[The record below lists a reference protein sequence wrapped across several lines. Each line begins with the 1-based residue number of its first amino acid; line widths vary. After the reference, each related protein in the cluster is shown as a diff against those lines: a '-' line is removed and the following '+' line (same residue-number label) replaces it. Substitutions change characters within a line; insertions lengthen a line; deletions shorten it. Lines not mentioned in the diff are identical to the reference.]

1 MGKLF
6 RRCAGAVVFNSS
18 GLVLLGNRI
27 DVPSDDWQFPQGGIE
42 FNESPLIAAKRELF
56 EETGVSSVIPIY
68 TDDTPSRYEFTEEIK
83 QNFRKRGIFNDGQDI
98 YFSLFFFTGDNSEI
112 NINTPQPEFKS
123 YSWNTLEFAA
133 ENIINFKKDVYKEMV
148 NRFAPLI
155 EQFLKDIS

>member
-42 FNESPLIAAKRELF
+42 INESPLAAAKRELF

-83 QNFRKRGIFNDGQDI
+83 HNFRKRGIFNDGQDI
-98 YFSLFFFTGDNSEI
+98 YFSLFFFAGDNSEI

-123 YSWNTLEFAA
+123 YCWNTLEFAA
-133 ENIINFKKDVYKEMV
+133 ENIINFKKDVYKTMV

-155 EQFLKDIS
+155 EQYLKTLS